1 MLVRVYDFIT
11 EDKPKFADN
20 LVGIIDDVI
29 SFKYT
34 RRAYDIGSF
43 ELTIPKNASDADTI
57 TPDRMIIV
65 GDNTRYSYIVGTTK
79 KTISGNALYVTE
91 VKADDKYINVSGYDL
106 KYMLSFRVTLFPAEE
121 QDKGTYGYYVTN
133 GTTFHCITDLIDYN
147 LAQSSDTDRQIFGM
161 GRITMP
167 TNQIEAGLT
176 GIQDDKYMTRLEPL
190 TTAIFNI
197 LKNCKTHFY
206 EIKLVIDDDINEP
219 DGYSPHME
227 SGEDKPTIV
236 ISEDKYNIRAYT
248 KTDNTSAYKNAIY
261 AVAGNSSDVDTV
273 VKLVKRSGDTAAGVN
288 RKEVVVDVDTD
299 SVSEID
305 RYALRAAEEYT
316 ISDDFEIEPLF
327 HEEFEEEPTLAQR
340 VCIKIGNAVYETII
354 TEITDE
360 YTPSGHKVTYSTGN
374 KKVKVL
380 NVLNR
385 SIAGNTQKIIN
396 NKIDMSNIEA
406 GVGKFTDSAKTS
418 EIFNDYSGNTANGD
432 YSHAEGYKT
441 KASGSGAHAEGNAST
456 ASGSYSHAEGNGTA
470 SGNYAHAEGYN
481 TKADGYYSHAEGY
494 GTTAKGVSHA
504 EGEDTVAE
512 GCSHAEGRETVSNG
526 QYSHAEGFQS
536 IANGIASH
544 TEGQRS
550 VSTGWASHAEGC
562 ETRASGD
569 YSHTEGYD
577 TSATSSYSHAE
588 GYKTTA
594 LYAAHSEGYETRA
607 DGNYSHAQNK
617 GTVAEYNSNTAIGK
631 YNEKGKDLALAVGN
645 GSSDTA
651 RSNALELDWQGNLN
665 IAGKINSEAVEI
677 ATLTNLEIHDLI
689 VRANG

>member
-20 LVGIIDDVI
+20 LVGIIDDVV

-43 ELTIPKNASDADTI
+43 ELTIPKNANDAYTI
-57 TPDRMIIV
+57 IPDRMIVI

-91 VKADDKYINVSGYDL
+91 VKSDDEYINVTGYDL
-106 KYMLSFRVTLFPAEE
+106 KYLLSFRVTLFPAEE

-133 GTTFHCITDLIDYN
+133 GTTYDCIADLIDYN
-147 LAQSSDTDRQIFGM
+147 VAQSTDTDRQIYGM
-161 GRITMP
+161 SRLTML
-167 TNQIEAGLT
+167 TAQKEAGLT
-176 GIQDDKYMTRLEPL
+176 GIQDDRYMTRLEPL

-206 EIKLVIDDDINEP
+206 EVKLLIDDDKSSP
-219 DGYSPHME
+219 DGYNPHME

-248 KTDNTSAYKNAIY
+248 KTDDTSAYKNAIY
-261 AVAGNSSDVDTV
+261 AVAGNSSDVGTV
-273 VKLVKRSGDTAAGVN
+273 VKLVKRKDDTVSGVN

-327 HEEFEEEPTLAQR
+327 HEEFEDEPTLAQK

-385 SIAGNTQKIIN
+385 AVAGNTQKIIN

-406 GVGKFTDSAKTS
+406 GVGKFTNSAKTA
-418 EIFNDYSGNTANGD
+418 EIFNDYSGNTASGD
-432 YSHAEGYKT
+432 
-441 KASGSGAHAEGNAST
+441 
-456 ASGSYSHAEGNGTA
+456 
-470 SGNYAHAEGYN
+470 YAHAEGYN
-481 TKADGYYSHAEGY
+481 TTASGKISHAEGSGSKADGNCSHAEGY
-494 GTTAKGVSHA
+494 NTSASEKTHA
-504 EGEDTVAE
+504 EGYSTSAS
-512 GCSHAEGRETVSNG
+512 GYGAHAEGRETRANG
-526 QYSHAEGFQS
+526 MGAHAEGYFTRANNSSSHAEGEETL
-536 IANGIASH
+536 ASGK
-544 TEGQRS
+544 E
-550 VSTGWASHAEGC
+550 SHAEGLLTEASGDRAHSEGE
-562 ETRASGD
+562 ETLASGD
-569 YSHTEGYD
+569 YSH
-577 TSATSSYSHAE
+577 AE
-588 GYKTTA
+588 GRKTTA
-594 LYAAHSEGYETRA
+594 SGNFAHS
-607 DGNYSHAQNK
+607 QNFW
-617 GTVAEYNSNTAIGK
+617 TYAEYDYNTAMGK

-645 GSSDTA
+645 GTSDTA

-677 ATLTNLEIHDLI
+677 STLTNLEIHDLI
-689 VRANG
+689 VLANG

>member
-20 LVGIIDDVI
+20 LVGIIDDVV

-43 ELTIPKNASDADTI
+43 ELTIPKNANDAYTI
-57 TPDRMIIV
+57 IPDRMIVI

-91 VKADDKYINVSGYDL
+91 VKSDDEYINVTGYDL
-106 KYMLSFRVTLFPAEE
+106 KYLLSFRVTLFPAEE

-133 GTTFHCITDLIDYN
+133 GTTYDCIADLIDYN
-147 LAQSSDTDRQIFGM
+147 VVQSTDTDRQIYGM
-161 GRITMP
+161 SRLTML
-167 TNQIEAGLT
+167 TAQKEAGLT
-176 GIQDDKYMTRLEPL
+176 GIQDDRYMTRLEPL
-190 TTAIFNI
+190 TTAIFNL

-206 EIKLVIDDDINEP
+206 EVKLLIDDDKNSP
-219 DGYSPHME
+219 DGYNPHME

-248 KTDNTSAYKNAIY
+248 KTDDTSAYKNAIY

-273 VKLVKRSGDTAAGVN
+273 VKLVKREDDTVSGVN

-327 HEEFEEEPTLAQR
+327 YEEFEDEPTLAQK

-374 KKVKVL
+374 KKAKVL

-385 SIAGNTQKIIN
+385 AVAGNTQKIIN

-406 GVGKFTDSAKTS
+406 GVGKFTNSAKTA
-418 EIFNDYSGNTANGD
+418 EIFNDYSRNKATGG
-432 YSHAEGYKT
+432 YSHAEGSHNRVIGYYTHIEGYDNSEGKSPGYDDPSTNHVEGT
-441 KASGSGAHAEGNAST
+441 KNFSYGECNHIEGGGNLAGANSFICHLEGQGNIVDNNV
-456 ASGSYSHAEGNGTA
+456 YRSHL
-470 SGNYAHAEGYN
+470 EGYN
-481 TKADGYYSHAEGY
+481 CRA
-494 GTTAKGVSHA
+494 TANCCHV
-504 EGEDTVAE
+504 
-512 GCSHAEGRETVSNG
+512 
-526 QYSHAEGFQS
+526 
-536 IANGIASH
+536 
-544 TEGQRS
+544 
-550 VSTGWASHAEGC
+550 
-562 ETRASGD
+562 
-569 YSHTEGYD
+569 
-577 TSATSSYSHAE
+577 
-588 GYKTTA
+588 
-594 LYAAHSEGYETRA
+594 
-607 DGNYSHAQNK
+607 QNT
-617 GTVAEYNSNTAIGK
+617 GTVAQYENNTSMGK
-631 YNEKGKDLALAVGN
+631 YNKKSKNLALAVGN
-645 GSSDTA
+645 GTSDTA
-651 RSNALELDWQGNLN
+651 RSNALELDWNGNLTL
-665 IAGKINSEAVEI
+665 AGKINSEAVEI
-677 ATLTNLEIHDLI
+677 ETLTNLEIHDLI
-689 VRANG
+689 VLANG

>member
-20 LVGIIDDVI
+20 LVGIIDDVV

-43 ELTIPKNASDADTI
+43 ELTIPKNANDAYTI
-57 TPDRMIIV
+57 IPDRMIVI

-91 VKADDKYINVSGYDL
+91 VKSDDEYINVTGYDL
-106 KYMLSFRVTLFPAEE
+106 KYLLSFRVTLFPAEE

-133 GTTFHCITDLIDYN
+133 GTTYDCIADLIDYN
-147 LAQSSDTDRQIFGM
+147 VAQSTDTDRQIYGM
-161 GRITMP
+161 SRLTML
-167 TNQIEAGLT
+167 TAQKEAGLT
-176 GIQDDKYMTRLEPL
+176 GIQDDRYMTRLEPL

-206 EIKLVIDDDINEP
+206 EVKLLIDDDKNSP
-219 DGYSPHME
+219 DGYNPHME

-248 KTDNTSAYKNAIY
+248 KTDDTSAYKNAIY
-261 AVAGNSSDVDTV
+261 AVAGNSSDVGTV
-273 VKLVKRSGDTAAGVN
+273 VKLVKREDDTVSGVN

-327 HEEFEEEPTLAQR
+327 HEEFEDEPTLAQK

-385 SIAGNTQKIIN
+385 AVAGNTQKIIN
-396 NKIDMSNIEA
+396 NKLDMSNIET
-406 GVGKFTDSAKTS
+406 GVGKFTNSAKTS
-418 EIFNDYSGNTANGD
+418 EIFNDYTSNKAIGSYTHVEGKNNGEGKSPGYDTPTTNHIEGINNNCYGRYNHVEGGGNFAKAGSFTCHLEGQGNTVENNVYRSHVEG
-432 YSHAEGYKT
+432 YGCTVSKNYCHAEGYCT
-441 KASGSGAHAEGNAST
+441 T
-456 ASGSYSHAEGNGTA
+456 ASGL
-470 SGNYAHAEGYN
+470 YAH
-481 TKADGYYSHAEGY
+481 S
-494 GTTAKGVSHA
+494 
-504 EGEDTVAE
+504 
-512 GCSHAEGRETVSNG
+512 
-526 QYSHAEGFQS
+526 Q
-536 IANGIASH
+536 
-544 TEGQRS
+544 
-550 VSTGWASHAEGC
+550 
-562 ETRASGD
+562 
-569 YSHTEGYD
+569 
-577 TSATSSYSHAE
+577 
-588 GYKTTA
+588 
-594 LYAAHSEGYETRA
+594 GYETTA
-607 DGNYSHAQNK
+607 SGNYSHAQGHNAKASGELSTADGYYATASGYISHAK
-617 GTVAEYNSNTAIGK
+617 GDHTTASGSRAYAEGYNTEASGAYSHAQNRCTVAEYAANTAMGK